1 METNKT
7 IELVEMTPEQKAEFE
22 NFKREKEA
30 KERAENQKIQRE
42 NYKDLVN
49 DTVNESFDQLMSISS
64 MLQIKKKTILDSFK
78 TAIDMKL
85 ELFDVKDGQLSHT
98 FSNKESNKRI
108 TIGYYTVDSYDDT
121 VSEGIAIVKEV
132 VSSLANSVESQ
143 ALVNTIL
150 NLLSKDQKGNLKP
163 SRVLQLK
170 KLAEEIENKRL
181 REGIAIIV
189 EAYKPTISKVFVKA
203 EYKNEQNA
211 WVNIPLGIT
220 EA

>member
-1 METNKT
+1 MENNEIK
-7 IELVEMTPEQKAEFE
+7 LVEMTPAQAEEFAAFKKEQ
-22 NFKREKEA
+22 EA
-30 KERAENQKIQRE
+30 KKLLENQKNQRE
-42 NYKDLVN
+42 SYKELVH
-49 DTVNESFDQLMSISS
+49 DTVNESFDQLMDISQL
-64 MLQIKKKTILDSFK
+64 LQDKKKIILDSFK

-85 ELFDVKDGQLSHT
+85 ELFSVKDGQLSHT
-98 FSNKESNKRI
+98 FSNKNSDKRI
-108 TIGYYTVDSYDDT
+108 AIGYYTVDSYDDT

-132 VSSLANSVESQ
+132 VSSLANSDESQ

-150 NLLSKDQKGNLKP
+150 SLLSKDQKGNLKP

-189 EAYKPTISKVFVKA
+189 DAYKPTVSKVFVKA
-203 EYKNEQNA
+203 EFKNENNA
-211 WVNIPLGIT
+211 WVSIPLGIT